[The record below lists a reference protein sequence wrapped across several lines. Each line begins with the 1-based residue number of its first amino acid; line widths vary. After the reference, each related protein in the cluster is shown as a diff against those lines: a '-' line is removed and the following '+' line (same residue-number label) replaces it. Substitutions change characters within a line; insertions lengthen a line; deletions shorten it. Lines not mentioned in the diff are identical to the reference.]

1 MTWLKNNIILVFW
14 ILHFVG
20 IVGFALLPDFFA
32 LITPYHLII
41 ITVLLLGKGVKNW
54 SVKLVLTFLALWGI
68 GFFAEYLGVNH
79 QLLFGDYQYTDALG
93 WSIFGVPVTIGLNW
107 MSLVYCAYSL
117 VDYKKLPTIFQALI
131 AATFITLFD
140 YILEPVAIKYNWWQW
155 ANEIPPISNYITWF
169 ILVVIM
175 IFILKTLKT
184 NRLPKE
190 LALNFLLV
198 QTVFFIVMQWL

>member
-1 MTWLKNNIILVFW
+1 MTWLKNNIPLVFW

-20 IVGFALLPDFFA
+20 IVGFAILPDYFA

-41 ITVLLLGKGVKNW
+41 ITILLLGKGVNKW
-54 SVKLVLTFLALWGI
+54 SVKLVLTFIALWGI

-79 QLLFGDYQYTDALG
+79 QLLFGEYYYTTALG
-93 WSIFGVPVTIGLNW
+93 WSIFGVPITIGLNW
-107 MSLVYCAYSL
+107 MSLVYCAYSIF
-117 VDYKKLPTIFQALI
+117 DFKKLPTIVQALLAGI
-131 AATFITLFD
+131 FITGFD

-155 ANEIPPISNYITWF
+155 ANEIPPLSNYITWF
-169 ILVVIM
+169 VLVLIM

-184 NRLPKE
+184 KTLPKN

>member
-1 MTWLKNNIILVFW
+1 MNWLKNNIPLVFW

-20 IVGFALLPDFFA
+20 IVGFAILPDYFA

-41 ITVLLLGKGVKNW
+41 ITILLLGKGVNKW

-79 QLLFGDYQYTDALG
+79 QLLFGEYYYTTALG
-93 WSIFGVPVTIGLNW
+93 WSIFGVPITIGLNW
-107 MSLVYCAYSL
+107 MSLVYCAYSIF
-117 VDYKKLPTIFQALI
+117 DFKKLPTIVQAFL
-131 AATFITLFD
+131 AGVFITGFD

-155 ANEIPPISNYITWF
+155 ANEIPPLSNYITWF
-169 ILVVIM
+169 VLVLIM

-184 NRLPKE
+184 KTLPKN